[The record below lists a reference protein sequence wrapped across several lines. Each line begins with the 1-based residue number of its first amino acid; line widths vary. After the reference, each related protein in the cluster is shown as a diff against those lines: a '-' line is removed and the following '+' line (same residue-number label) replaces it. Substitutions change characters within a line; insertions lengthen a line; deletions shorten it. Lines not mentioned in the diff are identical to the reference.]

1 MIAKAI
7 LIGIV
12 LGILELAILA
22 SSRQKLGFWVYTQS
36 VVFWF
41 TCGFM
46 IEIVDS
52 PLPAYVSGAMI
63 AVFLNLPWYINI
75 SIIPKQYG
83 HLVPLIIASI
93 ILGAIGGAIK
103 IFLTTFRVF

>member
-22 SSRQKLGFWVYTQS
+22 SSRQKLGFWIYAQS

-46 IEIVDS
+46 IGIVDF

-83 HLVPLIIASI
+83 HLAPLIIASI

-103 IFLTTFRVF
+103 LLLSTLF

>member
-1 MIAKAI
+1 MLVQAI

-12 LGILELAILA
+12 LGALELAILA
-22 SSRQKLGFWVYTQS
+22 SSKQKLGVWVYAQS
-36 VVFWF
+36 IVFWF

-46 IEIVDS
+46 IGIVDS
-52 PLPAYVSGAMI
+52 PLPPYATGAMI

-83 HLVPLIIASI
+83 HFVPLVVASI
-93 ILGAIGGAIK
+93 VLGIIGGFVK
-103 IFLTTFRVF
+103 MLLSTLF

>member
-1 MIAKAI
+1 MIIRAI
-7 LIGIV
+7 FIGIV

-22 SSRQKLGFWVYTQS
+22 SSRQKLGFWIYAQS
-36 VVFWF
+36 MVFWF

-46 IEIVDS
+46 IGVIYS
-52 PLPAYVSGAMI
+52 PLPAYMSGAMI

-83 HLVPLIIASI
+83 HLAPLIIASV
-93 ILGAIGGAIK
+93 ILGAIGGAIR
-103 IFLTTFRVF
+103 IFLTTFHVF